1 MQDIS
6 HIIIKGIYLTM
17 YSLECSEISIL
28 SEDIEKQVLL
38 FERILLEYDI
48 NMGEVFNK
56 TSIFGDYEIYVNRL
70 FEIFSNSKL
79 GYITDDYKKIIIN
92 IPDYWLKKELAKISE
107 YQEPITRCAKEYLG
121 LAQTSNTECP
131 TLILKQK

>member
-6 HIIIKGIYLTM
+6 HKIIKGIYLTM
-17 YSLECSEISIL
+17 YSLGCSEISIL

-38 FERILLEYDI
+38 FENILLEYDI

-56 TSIFGDYEIYVNRL
+56 TSIFGDYEIYVYLL
-70 FEIFSNSKL
+70 FEIFSNSIL
-79 GYITDDYKKIIIN
+79 GYITNDYKKVIIN

-121 LAQTSNTECP
+121 LAKTSNTECP
-131 TLILKQK
+131 TLILK